1 MNRAVLLGATSL
13 IAAFTMLGAGLDAGR
28 ATSANAAEPEAAVAA
43 ATTPVDRAEIE
54 TIVRNYLLGNPEILM
69 EMQQALEIKQQEEQ
83 RLAHLE
89 VIRDAK
95 EKIFNASYDGFVGNP
110 DATTTIVE
118 FYDYNC
124 GYCKRAQEDMM
135 TLTKNDP
142 DLHFVP
148 KEFPILGPDS
158 QKASI
163 VSMAFRTLM
172 PEKHGEFHNLLISGQ
187 GRASEAAAIKIAL
200 QLGADED
207 SLREEM
213 KNPAITAAFAETYD
227 LANKLQITGTPSY
240 VVGNEVVFGALGT
253 EVLGQKIAEARACTA
268 NATC

>member
-13 IAAFTMLGAGLDAGR
+13 IAAFTMLGASFDAGR
-28 ATSANAAEPEAAVAA
+28 PNISSANAAEAVAA
-43 ATTPVDRAEIE
+43 ATTTPVERAEIE
-54 TIVRNYLLGNPEILM
+54 KIVREYLVSNPEILM

-89 VIRDAK
+89 VIKGAK
-95 EKIFNASYDGFVGNP
+95 EAIFNASYDGFVGNP
-110 DATTTIVE
+110 DGKTVIVE

-124 GYCKRAQEDMM
+124 GYCKRAQEDML
-135 TLTKNDP
+135 TLTESDP
-142 DLHFVP
+142 DLRFVL

-172 PEKHGEFHNLLISGQ
+172 PERHGEFHNLLIGGQ
-187 GRASEAAAIKIAL
+187 GRASEDAAIKIAL
-200 QLGADED
+200 QLGVDED
-207 SLREEM
+207 SLRKEM

-240 VVGNEVVFGALGT
+240 VVGNEVVFGALGP
-253 EVLGQKIAEARACTA
+253 EVLGQKIAEARACMA

>member
-1 MNRAVLLGATSL
+1 MNRAILLGATSL

-28 ATSANAAEPEAAVAA
+28 TTSANAAETIAAA
-43 ATTPVDRAEIE
+43 ATPADRAEIE

-95 EKIFNASYDGFVGNP
+95 EKIFNAAYDGFVGNP
-110 DATTTIVE
+110 DGKTTIVE

-124 GYCKRAQEDMM
+124 GYCKRAQEDMQ
-135 TLTKNDP
+135 TLTESDP
-142 DLHFVP
+142 DLRFVL

-158 QKASI
+158 QKAST

-172 PEKHGEFHNLLISGQ
+172 PEKHGEFHNRLIGGE
-187 GRASEAAAIKIAL
+187 GRASEAAAIKIAV
-200 QLGADED
+200 QLGADEAK
-207 SLREEM
+207 LREEM

-240 VVGNEVVFGALGT
+240 VVGNEVVFGALGP